1 MATPTLQNYIDGR
14 WVDATDRGTFE
25 NINPAT
31 GELIANVAKSTV
43 ADVDRAVDAARR
55 ALDGWRLYPAPKR
68 GEILFRAGEIM
79 LTRKDD
85 LAREMT
91 REMGKVIAE
100 ARGDVQEGIDMTYYI
115 AGEGRRQFGDVVPA
129 ELPNKWAMSTRH
141 PVGVVAAIT
150 PWNFPFAIPTW
161 KIMPALIL
169 GNTIVFKPASY
180 TPLLAVRLVE
190 ILEEAGL
197 PKGVINLVLGSGGEL
212 GDHIVSHP
220 GVDLISFTGSSDTGS
235 HISEIGGRLL
245 KRVSCELGG
254 KNAIVVL
261 DDADLDLSLDGIV
274 WSAFGTSGQRC
285 TAASRVI
292 AHKSVAKDL
301 VDKLVGRAKKLRLG
315 NGLEASTDVGPVVS
329 MSQLERVHSFIPAAE
344 KEGATVAAGGHVATE
359 GALAKGFFH
368 EPTVLVDV
376 KPNMRVAQEEI
387 FGPVTAVIEVSTI
400 DEAIKAVNS
409 TKYGLS
415 SSIYTRNV
423 NNAFRFMRDA
433 ETGMVYVNAGTIGAE
448 IQLPF
453 GGMKATGNGHRE
465 AGRAALDVYSEWK
478 SIYVDYS
485 GKLQRAQMDPE
496 GTKTAP

>member
-161 KIMPALIL
+161 KLMPALIL
-169 GNTIVFKPASY
+169 GNTVVFKPASY

-197 PKGVINLVLGSGGEL
+197 PKGVLNLVLGSGGEL

-245 KRVSCELGG
+245 KRVS
-254 KNAIVVL
+254 
-261 DDADLDLSLDGIV
+261 
-274 WSAFGTSGQRC
+274 
-285 TAASRVI
+285 
-292 AHKSVAKDL
+292 
-301 VDKLVGRAKKLRLG
+301 
-315 NGLEASTDVGPVVS
+315 
-329 MSQLERVHSFIPAAE
+329 
-344 KEGATVAAGGHVATE
+344 
-359 GALAKGFFH
+359 
-368 EPTVLVDV
+368 
-376 KPNMRVAQEEI
+376 
-387 FGPVTAVIEVSTI
+387 
-400 DEAIKAVNS
+400 
-409 TKYGLS
+409 
-415 SSIYTRNV
+415 
-423 NNAFRFMRDA
+423 
-433 ETGMVYVNAGTIGAE
+433 
-448 IQLPF
+448 
-453 GGMKATGNGHRE
+453 
-465 AGRAALDVYSEWK
+465 
-478 SIYVDYS
+478 
-485 GKLQRAQMDPE
+485 
-496 GTKTAP
+496 